1 MLSVKAKFFIVV
13 WFWSLYSTKL
23 FQLLIYKLPLSYCE
37 LVIIEPLE
45 LINLNCKN
53 GLLLSALK
61 LLSVI
66 LYILKSKEKI
76 SVIDKLATELAV
88 VSLINL
94 RLLISVSL
102 QKVV

>member
-1 MLSVKAKFFIVV
+1 
-13 WFWSLYSTKL
+13 
-23 FQLLIYKLPLSYCE
+23 
-37 LVIIEPLE
+37 VIIEPLE

-66 LYILKSKEKI
+66 LYISKSEEKT

-94 RLLISVSL
+94 RLLIFVLL
-102 QKVV
+102 QTGQ